1 MEKRMRKLAIAAIL
15 FATGCFL
22 SGALKAQ
29 APNTLTKEE
38 IAAGW
43 RLLFDGATLKGW
55 EPREAAT
62 WGVADGAIF
71 CAADSAGWL
80 ATVDTFADFN
90 LKVEFRAGAEINSGV
105 FLRSQ
110 KEGAPATTGYEVQ
123 IWDARPTYKTGA
135 LVNYVETTTSAKILA
150 GQWNSFDVTADGDHF
165 VVVLNGQ
172 KLLDGRDSK
181 HASGVLGLQYNI
193 NTGKIEFRNIKIRL
207 IKH

>member
-1 MEKRMRKLAIAAIL
+1 MRKLATAAIL
-15 FATGCFL
+15 FATVCFL

-43 RLLFDGATLKGW
+43 TLLFDGATLKGW
-55 EPREAAT
+55 EPHEAAT
-62 WGVADGAIF
+62 WAVADGAIF
-71 CAADSAGWL
+71 CAADGAGWL
-80 ATVDTFADFN
+80 GSVGSFADFN
-90 LKVEFRAGAEINSGV
+90 LKVEFRGPAQVNSGI

-110 KEGAPATTGYEVQ
+110 KEGAPATTGYELQ
-123 IWDARPTYKTGA
+123 IWDFRPTYKTGS
-135 LVNYVETTTSAKILA
+135 LVNYVEATTPAKILA
-150 GQWNSFDVTADGDHF
+150 DQWNRFDVTADGDHF

-172 KLLDGRDSK
+172 KVLDGHDSK

-193 NTGKIEFRNIKIRL
+193 ATGKIEFRNIKIRP

>member
-1 MEKRMRKLAIAAIL
+1 MRKLATAAIL

-43 RLLFDGATLKGW
+43 TLLFDGSTLKGW
-55 EPREAAT
+55 EPHQAAT
-62 WGVADGAIF
+62 WAVGDGAIF
-71 CAADSAGWL
+71 CSADRAGWL
-80 ATVDTFADFN
+80 GSVESFADFN
-90 LKVEFRAGAEINSGV
+90 LKVEFRGPALVNSGI

-110 KEGAPATTGYEVQ
+110 KEGSPATTGYELQ
-123 IWDARPTYKTGA
+123 IWDAHPQYKTGA
-135 LVNYVETTTSAKILA
+135 LVNTMEAAPTKILA
-150 GQWNSFDVTADGDHF
+150 DQWNSLDVTADGDHF

-172 KLLDGRDSK
+172 KLLDGRDAK
-181 HASGVLGLQYNI
+181 HAAGILGFQYNI
-193 NTGKIEFRNIKIRL
+193 NTGKIEFRNIKIRP